1 MENDNQTINAV
12 RLGALQVP
20 FAIGFLVSLTGL
32 VIICEWIFGIK
43 IVARLSLTD
52 SSMKINT
59 SIVFL
64 LFGLSLLLQ
73 QSEKVFVRTSAKAAA
88 AGGLVISALTLS
100 QYIFHYN
107 LGIDEFLFRDHPNPD
122 ITSSPGRMS
131 PLVAFNFLL
140 SGTALLFWRK
150 TVGNHLRPAEY
161 LGLAGLVMPFI
172 VTLGYLFS
180 ASSLYSFT
188 TVTGVAFITAIL
200 FLILQTGILAVRSE
214 QSITTILLSRTRAGF
229 VLRFLLPSSLIVI
242 VLVDWF
248 SLKAV
253 RTGIIS
259 ENLVIPLGTIAS
271 GLIITV
277 LIWRSAKLLYDTDLK
292 EREIFAEMQTAY
304 QTADEAN
311 RAKDEFISVVSHELR
326 TPLNAIRGWLQII
339 KTNPSEENMRNA
351 FEVIGRQSEIQLR
364 LVEDLLDTSRII
376 SGKMRLEIK
385 PLQIENVIA
394 EAIESVTPA
403 AAAKNIEL
411 TFETFFEVEI
421 LLGDSDRLQQ
431 VFWNL
436 LSNAVKF
443 TPQNGVIKIYL
454 EQENSQIK
462 IKITDTG
469 EGIEAELLPFVF
481 DRFRQSK
488 NSKAGRTG
496 GLGLGLS
503 VARSIVE
510 LHGGQVTAMSDGIG
524 QGAIF
529 TIYLPIRK
537 TTKII

>member
-1 MENDNQTINAV
+1 MGNDNQTINVV
-12 RLGALQVP
+12 RLGAVRVP
-20 FAIGFLVSLTGL
+20 FAIGFFITLIAL
-32 VIICEWIFGIK
+32 VIICEWTFGIRV
-43 IVARLSLTD
+43 VAQLSPTD

-73 QSEKVFVRTSAKAAA
+73 QSEKVFVQTIARAAT
-88 AGGLVISALTLS
+88 AGGMIISALTFS
-100 QYIFHYN
+100 QYLFHYN
-107 LGIDEFLFRDHPNPD
+107 LGIDELLFRDHPNPD

-150 TVGNHLRPAEY
+150 NVGNSIRPAEY
-161 LGLAGLVMPFI
+161 LGIAGLFIPFI

-200 FLILQTGILAVRSE
+200 FLILQTGILAVQSE
-214 QSITTILLSRTRAGF
+214 CGIITILLSQTRGGF

-242 VLVDWF
+242 VLVDWI
-248 SLKAV
+248 SLKAA
-253 RTGIIS
+253 RAGIIP
-259 ENLVIPLGTIAS
+259 ENLVVPLGTIAS
-271 GLIITV
+271 GSIIAV
-277 LIWRSAKLLYDTDLK
+277 LIWRSAKLLYEADIK
-292 EREIFAEMQTAY
+292 EKQSFAEMQTAY
-304 QTADEAN
+304 KMAEEAN

-326 TPLNAIRGWLQII
+326 TPLNAILGWLQII
-339 KTNPSEENMRNA
+339 KTNPGEENMRRA
-351 FEVIGRQSEIQLR
+351 FEIIGRQSETQLR

-385 PLQIENVIA
+385 SLQIENVIA
-394 EAIESVTPA
+394 EAIESVNPA

-411 TFETFFEVEI
+411 TVENYFEGKT
-421 LLGDSDRLQQ
+421 LRGDSDRLQQ

-443 TPQNGVIKIYL
+443 TPQNGAIKIHL
-454 EQENSQIK
+454 QPENSLVQIK
-462 IKITDTG
+462 FTDTG
-469 EGIEAELLPFVF
+469 EGIEADLLPFVF
-481 DRFRQSK
+481 DRFRQSE
-488 NSKAGRTG
+488 NSKSGRTG

-510 LHGGQVTAMSDGIG
+510 LHGGSITASSDGIG
-524 QGAIF
+524 KGATF
-529 TIYLPIRK
+529 TVHLPIK
-537 TTKII
+537 ETS